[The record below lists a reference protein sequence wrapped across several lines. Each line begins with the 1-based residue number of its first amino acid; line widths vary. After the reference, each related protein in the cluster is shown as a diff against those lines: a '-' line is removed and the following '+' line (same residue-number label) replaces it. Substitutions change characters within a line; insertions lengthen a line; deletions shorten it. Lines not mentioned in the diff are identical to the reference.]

1 MKRKHLWKQLLIASA
16 GMLLSASFASL
27 GAVGEAP
34 PDNLRS
40 VTYVSDQWVINFW
53 NSESDHM
60 DEELAQ
66 IAADGFNSIVLAVP
80 WREFQ
85 PSSGPDGYCRYAFD
99 KLDRVMQSAREHELW
114 VILRVGYTW
123 DYSGDEPSLSR
134 FKQLP
139 GDDDARRM
147 WMDYVETLYQAVSG
161 YDNFYGGF
169 ITWEEFWNYIED
181 APEQYGAGR
190 EGVAEAKRIGF
201 QAYLREN
208 YTLEEVNTYFTEQ
221 SVSSFDQISIPKR
234 NSPAYK
240 LFYEYYDQFLIDL
253 LKDTQQVFPNLSME
267 VRLDVDPV
275 TGLDGENVGAAHYQT
290 FPCGESD
297 YTALMYSVSMGQSP
311 NRLLTAQEAISMMEH
326 LLGLVKACNEGK
338 PIYIDQLL
346 YMDMTPGFE
355 HNARLLE
362 DERNAFLT
370 GIPDI
375 LEKYTN
381 GYAVWTYRNYANNGL
396 FNSQFALGSTGWNTR
411 GATIVQRG
419 GSSQARLQKGGSIS
433 QDAGSQISRKQEFE
447 NHVRFTADS
456 DKPVGIS
463 VILGGVTKQLTI
475 NGKEQIDLNFGYLEY
490 DQVEFRADGDVYL
503 DNICVYNFVQEGEL
517 YDLDGNEL
525 SCLEGIRQLNQ
536 KMEDRG

>member
-161 YDNFYGGF
+161 YDK
-169 ITWEEFWNYIED
+169 I
-181 APEQYGAGR
+181 GR
-190 EGVAEAKRIGF
+190 
-201 QAYLREN
+201 
-208 YTLEEVNTYFTEQ
+208 
-221 SVSSFDQISIPKR
+221 
-234 NSPAYK
+234 
-240 LFYEYYDQFLIDL
+240 
-253 LKDTQQVFPNLSME
+253 
-267 VRLDVDPV
+267 
-275 TGLDGENVGAAHYQT
+275 AH
-290 FPCGESD
+290 
-297 YTALMYSVSMGQSP
+297 V
-311 NRLLTAQEAISMMEH
+311 
-326 LLGLVKACNEGK
+326 
-338 PIYIDQLL
+338 
-346 YMDMTPGFE
+346 
-355 HNARLLE
+355 
-362 DERNAFLT
+362 
-370 GIPDI
+370 
-375 LEKYTN
+375 
-381 GYAVWTYRNYANNGL
+381 
-396 FNSQFALGSTGWNTR
+396 
-411 GATIVQRG
+411 
-419 GSSQARLQKGGSIS
+419 
-433 QDAGSQISRKQEFE
+433 
-447 NHVRFTADS
+447 
-456 DKPVGIS
+456 
-463 VILGGVTKQLTI
+463 
-475 NGKEQIDLNFGYLEY
+475 
-490 DQVEFRADGDVYL
+490 
-503 DNICVYNFVQEGEL
+503 
-517 YDLDGNEL
+517 
-525 SCLEGIRQLNQ
+525 
-536 KMEDRG
+536 